1 MNCAEFQREL
11 PEFMEEGGNAASQ
24 AHLNDCRDCSGL
36 VSSLEAIIREA
47 KELQTSEE
55 PSPRVWNSIEIILRQ
70 EKLIREPQT
79 SGHRSILPSLRQHWG
94 ALAWLVPTAAA
105 LLVGVGILLYQQ
117 RPDNGR
123 RAAVAKPAGPAAGAN
138 IQTADVSDEQ
148 LLQEVSAR
156 APMMRAAYESN
167 LRDVNNYIRD
177 AQDSVNADPNDEEA
191 QQALMMGSTAR
202 LNEEKKPAELTRHT
216 IAREIEAAF
225 AAEASSGPI
234 RLPATIFVVDARH
247 PVSPQ

>member
-1 MNCAEFQREL
+1 MGNLGEREVMTCAEFQSEL

-24 AHLNDCRDCSGL
+24 AHLKGCRDCSGL
-36 VSSLEAIIREA
+36 VSSLEAIVREA
-47 KELQTSEE
+47 KELQASDE

-70 EKLIREPQT
+70 EKLIRDPQT

-94 ALAWLVPTAAA
+94 AMAWLVPSAAA
-105 LLVGVGILLYQQ
+105 LLVGAGILVYQQ
-117 RPDNGR
+117 RPNNAR
-123 RAAVAKPAGPAAGAN
+123 QVVANLPAVTTANVAAG
-138 IQTADVSDEQ
+138 DVSDEQ

-191 QQALMMGSTAR
+191 QQALMDAYGQKSMIYEMALDRS
-202 LNEEKKPAELTRHT
+202 
-216 IAREIEAAF
+216 
-225 AAEASSGPI
+225 
-234 RLPATIFVVDARH
+234 LP
-247 PVSPQ
+247 